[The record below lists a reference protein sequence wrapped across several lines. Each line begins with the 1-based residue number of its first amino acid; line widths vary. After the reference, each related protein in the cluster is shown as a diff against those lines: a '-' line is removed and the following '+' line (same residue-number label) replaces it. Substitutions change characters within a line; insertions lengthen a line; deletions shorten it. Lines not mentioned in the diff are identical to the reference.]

1 MSTTDHIDTSAPPRD
16 LRLAGIAG
24 WAATVMVFTGVI
36 ISSSTGAPEPNF
48 DASADKI
55 QRYLETQDAWAVA
68 VGGFLLAFGLVAWLW
83 FVCGLAAAV
92 RRPGARPDLLSTVVL
107 VSGTAAVAVMLNGAP
122 QASEYRG
129 GDGLDPQVAQ
139 FAFDLTSVTLANMW
153 VALGSLGLATGWAI
167 LAGRREPASPERPAW
182 PAWIAC
188 VGVFAPAICARASAI
203 LPNTSCS
210 WIAVPFTV
218 STRLPIRSFRR
229 CSWLS
234 TCAHLWSTASLAVT
248 RWL

>member
-1 MSTTDHIDTSAPPRD
+1 MSTIDHIDTSAPPRD

-36 ISSSTGAPEPNF
+36 IISSTGAPEPNF

-55 QRYLETQDAWAVA
+55 QQYLQTQDPWAVA

-83 FVCGLAAAV
+83 FVCGLAGAL

-107 VSGTAAVAVMLNGAP
+107 VSGTAAVAVMLNGAT

-129 GDGLDPQVAQ
+129 DGLDPHVAQ

-153 VALGSLGLATGWAI
+153 VALASLGLATGWAI
-167 LAGRREPASPERPAW
+167 LARRGEPGSPGW
-182 PAWIAC
+182 PAWIGWWALA
-188 VGVFAPAICARASAI
+188 VGAGYLVVRVAFPTP
-203 LPNTSCS
+203 LWYFPHMLY
-210 WIAVPFTV
+210 WVWVLVV
-218 STRLPIRSFRR
+218 STRMLRVRPATDAAA
-229 CSWLS
+229 L
-234 TCAHLWSTASLAVT
+234 
-248 RWL
+248 

>member
-1 MSTTDHIDTSAPPRD
+1 MSTIDRIDTSAPPRD

-36 ISSSTGAPEPNF
+36 IISSTGAPEPNF

-55 QRYLETQDAWAVA
+55 QRYLETQDPWAVA

-92 RRPGARPDLLSTVVL
+92 RRPGARPEFLSTVVL
-107 VSGTAAVAVMLNGAP
+107 VSGTAAVAVMLTGAT

-153 VALGSLGLATGWAI
+153 VALGSLGVATGWAI
-167 LAGRREPASPERPAW
+167 LAARGEPGPPGRPAW
-182 PAWIAC
+182 PAW
-188 VGVFAPAICARASAI
+188 VGWWALAVGAGYLVVRVTFPSPVWY
-203 LPNTSCS
+203 LPHVLF
-210 WIAVPFTV
+210 WVWVLVV
-218 STRLPIRSFRR
+218 STRMLRVPPA
-229 CSWLS
+229 
-234 TCAHLWSTASLAVT
+234 TDPTAS
-248 RWL
+248 